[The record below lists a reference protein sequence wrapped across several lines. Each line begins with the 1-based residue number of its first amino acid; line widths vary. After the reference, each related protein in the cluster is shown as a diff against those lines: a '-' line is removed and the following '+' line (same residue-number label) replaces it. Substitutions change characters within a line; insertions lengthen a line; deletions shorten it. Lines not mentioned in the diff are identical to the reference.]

1 MKEIIFCLLTIAIF
15 LIISA
20 LAHFKVV
27 KSKHIITV
35 LFWIILYCSLSY
47 FYFYLI
53 NEIMNTSQFRKIF
66 YDVVD
71 PKTDFILL
79 FFLSIVIVIVNTIV
93 ALVRRKK
100 LGNVPK
106 HQLREK

>member
-1 MKEIIFCLLTIAIF
+1 
-15 LIISA
+15 
-20 LAHFKVV
+20 
-27 KSKHIITV
+27 
-35 LFWIILYCSLSY
+35 
-47 FYFYLI
+47 
-53 NEIMNTSQFRKIF
+53 MNTSQFRKIF